1 MQILSWVGQI
11 VLFFVAWRLFY
22 YVSVKTAKRLTRQ
35 SLWTDLAVNL
45 AVAIVLLVVF
55 ANLRSLWWTMPVVG
69 AAIGV
74 ASAQLVG
81 ATHRSA

>member
-1 MQILSWVGQI
+1 MRILSWVGQI

-22 YVSVKTAKRLTRQ
+22 YVSVNAAKRLARQ

-45 AVAIVLLVVF
+45 ALAIILLIVF
-55 ANLRSLWWTMPVVG
+55 VNLKSLWWTMPVVG

-74 ASAQLVG
+74 STAQLVG
-81 ATHRSA
+81 ATHRST